1 MKSKVKIRRE
11 VKVVILLIAVS
22 FLIAFSERKQ
32 GGAVCKDVQVE
43 IENARDNYF
52 LDEAEILR
60 QVETSGQ
67 QIKGINLERI
77 NLKKIE
83 TKLKL
88 DKHILDAELYGD
100 LKGNLIVRVELR
112 RPIAR
117 IVQQDAP
124 DAYIAEDGTVM
135 SVSEN
140 YSSRVVLVSGPF
152 VKPLLES
159 EDLKK
164 SEEGVKLLA
173 MIKYIKEDDFWSA
186 QIAQLDI
193 DRGGKITLYPQVT
206 SQLVEFGE
214 PDNIEMK
221 FKKLMIFY
229 KEILPTRGWNKYERV
244 NVEYEG
250 QVIAK

>member
-1 MKSKVKIRRE
+1 MKRKLKIRKE
-11 VKVVILLIAVS
+11 VKVVVLLIGVS

-32 GGAVCKDVQVE
+32 GGAICTNIQ
-43 IENARDNYF
+43 IEMENSHDNYF

-77 NLKKIE
+77 NFKQIE
-83 TKLKL
+83 SKLKL
-88 DKHILDAELYGD
+88 DKHISDAQLYGD
-100 LKGNLIVRVELR
+100 LKGNLIVSVELR

-124 DAYIAEDGTVM
+124 GAYIAEDGTIM

-140 YSSRVVLVSGPF
+140 YTSRVLVVSGQY

-159 EDLKK
+159 EDLQK
-164 SEEGVKLLA
+164 SEEGIKILKLIEFIRA
-173 MIKYIKEDDFWSA
+173 NEFWNA

-193 DRGGKITLYPQVT
+193 DDAGKITLYPQVT
-206 SQLVEFGE
+206 NQLVEFGK
-214 PDNIEMK
+214 PDGIEVK

-229 KEILPTRGWNKYERV
+229 KEILPTRGWAKYSRV

-250 QVIAK
+250 QIIAK

>member
-83 TKLKL
+83 AKLKL

-164 SEEGVKLLA
+164 SEEGAKLLA